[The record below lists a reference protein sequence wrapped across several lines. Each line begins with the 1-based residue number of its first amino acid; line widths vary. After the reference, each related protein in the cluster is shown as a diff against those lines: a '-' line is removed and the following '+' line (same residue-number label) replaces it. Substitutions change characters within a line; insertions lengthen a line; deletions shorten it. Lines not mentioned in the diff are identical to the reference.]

1 MSNRGPSN
9 LSLGPLLQI
18 GRQASGGSDISIEID
33 NNTQVSDIGSVIKT
47 KNKRIAAFPD
57 FVMDWL
63 SRQTEEV
70 TTSLFTPPNL
80 TIIPPTSFG
89 QNAQMD
95 AGFSGITQKL
105 SDSFSMANAEA
116 IKTAAGAAYDKTQ
129 RSPSSNGSNNLVGNG
144 SIPIENTIK
153 QAK

>member
-1 MSNRGPSN
+1 
-9 LSLGPLLQI
+9 
-18 GRQASGGSDISIEID
+18 
-33 NNTQVSDIGSVIKT
+33 VIKT

-57 FVMDWL
+57 FIMDWL

-95 AGFSGITQKL
+95 AGFSGITDKL
-105 SDSFSMANAEA
+105 SQSFSRANAEA
-116 IKTAAGAAYDKTQ
+116 IKTAAGAAYDKTMK
-129 RSPSSNGSNNLVGNG
+129 SPSSNGSNNLVGNG
-144 SIPIENTIK
+144 TIPIENTIK

>member
-9 LSLGPLLQI
+9 LSFGPLLQI
-18 GRQASGGSDISIEID
+18 GRQASGVSDIGIEID
-33 NNTQVSDIGSVIKT
+33 SNTRISDIGSVIKT

-89 QNAQMD
+89 QNAQFD

-105 SDSFSMANAEA
+105 SNSFSAANIEN
-116 IKTAAGAAYDKTQ
+116 IKQAAGGAYDKTQ
-129 RSPSSNGSNNLVGNG
+129 QSPSTN
-144 SIPIENTIK
+144 
-153 QAK
+153 